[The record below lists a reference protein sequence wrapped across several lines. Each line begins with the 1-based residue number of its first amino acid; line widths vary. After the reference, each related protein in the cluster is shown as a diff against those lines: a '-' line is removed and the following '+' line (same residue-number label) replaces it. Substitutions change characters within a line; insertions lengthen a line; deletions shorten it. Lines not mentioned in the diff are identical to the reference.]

1 MFCARRSPGSRLPL
15 SRQRRYHL
23 IKPVLT
29 LATLARTE
37 KQHRGFQLSPEPQLR
52 LKRLQLHERSD
63 VAAKG
68 KQFALESFDGRLH
81 GFSPVG

>member
-1 MFCARRSPGSRLPL
+1 MNCALRCWL
-15 SRQRRYHL
+15 SLNRQRRYGFVEA
-23 IKPVLT
+23 VLT

-37 KQHRGFQLSPEPQLR
+37 KQHGGFQLSPEPQLR
-52 LKRLQLHERSD
+52 LKRLHLHQGSD

-68 KQFALESFDGRLH
+68 KQFALESFDVRLH